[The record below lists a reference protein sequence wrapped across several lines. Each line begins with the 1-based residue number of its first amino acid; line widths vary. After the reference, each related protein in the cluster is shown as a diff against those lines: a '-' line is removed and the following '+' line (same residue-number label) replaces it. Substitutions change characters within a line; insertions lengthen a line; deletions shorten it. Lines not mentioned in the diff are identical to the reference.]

1 MTTNAMRKAILAVVV
16 AVALGVAAVPR
27 AEAYTCYTTC
37 SKLGCFTT
45 CN

>member
-1 MTTNAMRKAILAVVV
+1 MKAIVMAVVV
-16 AVALGVAAVPR
+16 AVVLAVAAVPR

-45 CN
+45 CH